1 MKTFFYKKFCKKNNL
16 KKFKLNIMKKTYI
29 IHPFLFVVFPIL
41 YLFNHNIAQSVL
53 FYDILLPSIAGLCF
67 AFILILLLWLIF
79 KDWKKAGI
87 IVSIFLVL
95 FFSYGHIF
103 NILRS
108 LLLSFERKGFII
120 EGHNK
125 YLDSALNIALK
136 FATFIIGKHEYY
148 LLIAACVLFFYGA
161 YFIVKTH
168 KDLGAFTNVLNVIA
182 ICLVIISLVNIGIYK
197 FEKRDAWCKK
207 VNLQDTEMSSSENIT
222 TYPDIYY
229 IILDSYA
236 SPNTLEEIYNYDDSE
251 FINYLSEEGFYIA
264 SESLCNYPRTYLSLS
279 SSLNMNYLNDKDQEV
294 LFQMVNNNEV
304 MDFLKTKGYKYI
316 NISSCDFLTNYNPY
330 ADINIRTGES
340 LGFLTLLI
348 ETTMLGYFDNSIV
361 VKLKRYKI
369 LDTFLKL
376 EEVYKIEGN
385 KFVLAHIMLPHY
397 PYLFDENGDPVST
410 KDYDINVRK
419 TDNWGWKQRK
429 HYLNQLTFVNKK
441 VEVIIDNILSK
452 SEVPPIIVLQADHGP
467 DLTSNGFISNLAAEN
482 YANSSEILLK
492 ERMRILNAYYL
503 PLEGNY
509 LLYDS
514 ITPVNTFR
522 LIFNLYFNGNYEL
535 LDDKSFIG
543 DTIYDLIDVTDKVKY
558 N

>member
-1 MKTFFYKKFCKKNNL
+1 VKTFFYKKFCKKNNL
-16 KKFKLNIMKKTYI
+16 KEFKLNIMKKTYI

-67 AFILILLLWLIF
+67 VFILILLLWLIF

-108 LLLSFERKGFII
+108 LLLNFERKGFII

-125 YLDSALNIALK
+125 YLDSALNIVLK

-148 LLIAACVLFFYGA
+148 LLIAAFILFFYGA

-236 SPNTLEEIYNYDDSE
+236 
-251 FINYLSEEGFYIA
+251 
-264 SESLCNYPRTYLSLS
+264 RSLS
-279 SSLNMNYLNDKDQEV
+279 
-294 LFQMVNNNEV
+294 
-304 MDFLKTKGYKYI
+304 
-316 NISSCDFLTNYNPY
+316 
-330 ADINIRTGES
+330 
-340 LGFLTLLI
+340 
-348 ETTMLGYFDNSIV
+348 
-361 VKLKRYKI
+361 
-369 LDTFLKL
+369 
-376 EEVYKIEGN
+376 
-385 KFVLAHIMLPHY
+385 
-397 PYLFDENGDPVST
+397 
-410 KDYDINVRK
+410 
-419 TDNWGWKQRK
+419 
-429 HYLNQLTFVNKK
+429 
-441 VEVIIDNILSK
+441 
-452 SEVPPIIVLQADHGP
+452 
-467 DLTSNGFISNLAAEN
+467 
-482 YANSSEILLK
+482 
-492 ERMRILNAYYL
+492 
-503 PLEGNY
+503 
-509 LLYDS
+509 
-514 ITPVNTFR
+514 
-522 LIFNLYFNGNYEL
+522 
-535 LDDKSFIG
+535 
-543 DTIYDLIDVTDKVKY
+543 
-558 N
+558 

>member
-1 MKTFFYKKFCKKNNL
+1 M
-16 KKFKLNIMKKTYI
+16 
-29 IHPFLFVVFPIL
+29 
-41 YLFNHNIAQSVL
+41 
-53 FYDILLPSIAGLCF
+53 
-67 AFILILLLWLIF
+67 
-79 KDWKKAGI
+79 
-87 IVSIFLVL
+87 
-95 FFSYGHIF
+95 
-103 NILRS
+103 
-108 LLLSFERKGFII
+108 
-120 EGHNK
+120 
-125 YLDSALNIALK
+125 
-136 FATFIIGKHEYY
+136 
-148 LLIAACVLFFYGA
+148 
-161 YFIVKTH
+161 
-168 KDLGAFTNVLNVIA
+168 
-182 ICLVIISLVNIGIYK
+182 
-197 FEKRDAWCKK
+197 
-207 VNLQDTEMSSSENIT
+207 
-222 TYPDIYY
+222 
-229 IILDSYA
+229 
-236 SPNTLEEIYNYDDSE
+236 
-251 FINYLSEEGFYIA
+251 
-264 SESLCNYPRTYLSLS
+264 LSLS

-316 NISSCDFLTNYNPY
+316 NISSCDWLTNYNPY
-330 ADINIRTGES
+330 ADINIRTGRS
-340 LGFLTLLI
+340 LGFLTLLT

-361 VKLKRYKI
+361 AKLKRYKI

-419 TDNWGWKQRK
+419 TDDWGWKQRK

-467 DLTSNGFISNLAAEN
+467 DLTSNGFISNLTAEN

-535 LDDKSFIG
+535 LDDRSFLG